1 MYFLL
6 LLIINNLNYELK
18 LLLRGIIINFIN
30 IFFLLLNITIIIIL
44 LCIIINI
51 IFM

>member
-30 IFFLLLNITIIIIL
+30 IFFLIITTYYY
-44 LCIIINI
+44 NI
-51 IFM
+51 IMYYY

>member
-30 IFFLLLNITIIIIL
+30 IFFLIITTIIIIL